1 MIPAKPSLFRRLFG
15 GADTTQ
21 AERRKRPRT
30 APRAGTQVLIIDD
43 SATVIAVL
51 GKMLRQNGYETIAA
65 ADAESGLEAAA
76 RDTPDMIFLD
86 IVLPGMNGFAALRA
100 LRREEA
106 TKHTPIIMMSGNMQ
120 ATEQFYAQKIGADDF
135 LKKPFPRAE
144 LFAKVERLLA
154 ADRRPKA
161 PADGPRHN
169 PEDPPEVVSDYEKV

>member
-1 MIPAKPSLFRRLFG
+1 MIPAKQSFFRRLFG
-15 GADTTQ
+15 SSDAQAD
-21 AERRKRPRT
+21 RRKRPRT
-30 APRAGTQVLIIDD
+30 PPRAGTRVLIIDD

-51 GKMLRQNGYETIAA
+51 GKMLRQSGYQTEAA
-65 ADAESGLEAAA
+65 TDAESGLKAAA
-76 RDTPDMIFLD
+76 NDTPDMIFLD
-86 IVLPGMNGFAALRA
+86 IVLPGMNGFAALRS

-154 ADRRPKA
+154 EDRRPA
-161 PADGPRHN
+161 PPEGSQKLDPDGA
-169 PEDPPEVVSDYEKV
+169 PEVVSDYEKIE

>member
-1 MIPAKPSLFRRLFG
+1 MFRRLFG
-15 GADTTQ
+15 GGETTQ
-21 AERRKRPRT
+21 TERRKRPRT
-30 APRAGTQVLIIDD
+30 PPRAGTRILIIDD

-65 ADAESGLEAAA
+65 ADAESGLESAAS
-76 RDTPDMIFLD
+76 DPPDMVFLD

-106 TKHTPIIMMSGNMQ
+106 TKLTPIIMMSGNMQ

-144 LFAKVERLLA
+144 LFAKLERLLA
-154 ADRRPKA
+154 EDRRPTP
-161 PADGPRHN
+161 PAGSN
-169 PEDPPEVVSDYEKV
+169 PPSPEGPPEVVSDFEKIE